1 SRAYIRHLIRCEE
14 TFGIRLTTYHNLH
27 FLLNLMKQVRGA
39 IMEDRLADFREEF
52 FEQYGFNR
60 PDAKNF

>member
-1 SRAYIRHLIRCEE
+1 
-14 TFGIRLTTYHNLH
+14 
-27 FLLNLMKQVRGA
+27 VRGA